1 MNSSNYAVVRDLEKE
16 EILIEER
23 KTKIE
28 NFLSNLYNYTF
39 LSLIVITVI
48 ICSWKMI
55 DNHNINVQ
63 FNDAKKEEIIV
74 QNGETLWTIVDKTNF
89 QNDLDKETIIRKIR
103 EINNMST
110 SDIVAGETLVIPVK

>member
-23 KTKIE
+23 KIKIE
-28 NFLSNLYNYTF
+28 NFLSNLYNYAF

-63 FNDAKKEEIIV
+63 FNDAKKEEIVV

-103 EINNMST
+103 EINNM
-110 SDIVAGETLVIPVK
+110 

>member
-23 KTKIE
+23 KIKIE
-28 NFLSNLYNYTF
+28 NFLSNLYNYAF

-63 FNDAKKEEIIV
+63 FNDAKKEEIVI

>member
-89 QNDLDKETIIRKIR
+89 QDDLDKETIIRKIR

>member
-63 FNDAKKEEIIV
+63 FNDAKKEEIVV